1 MMLTKPS
8 GIKRAA
14 HAAARPLLASTLPAA
29 RSFPGWVPAAARSL
43 AAFVP
48 AAATPRAARALAAW
62 VLAASFAALAGCGFR
77 LEGTESLPP
86 AMARTYIEAP
96 DRNSEFFLSLRDA
109 LRVRGSE
116 IVTEREAADAV
127 LSILTDD
134 TGQRVLSVTA
144 RNVPRE
150 YEVFYAVSFALD
162 AAERRVIEPESLFAT
177 RVYAWNE
184 NEVLGKSA
192 EERILRQALA
202 EDLARRV
209 MSRIEASGS
218 GAPSPSNASESSQA
232 PESAPTPAPST
243 SQSPTS
249 SPAR

>member
-14 HAAARPLLASTLPAA
+14 HAAAGSLPAA
-29 RSFPGWVPAAARSL
+29 VLAAASSLADSMPAAA
-43 AAFVP
+43 P
-48 AAATPRAARALAAW
+48 PRAARALAAW
-62 VLAASFAALAGCGFR
+62 VLAASFAALAGCGFH
-77 LEGTESLPP
+77 LEGKESLPP
-86 AMARTYIEAP
+86 TMAKTYIEAP

-116 IVTEREAADAV
+116 IVTERESADAV

-209 MSRIEASGS
+209 VGRIAASGS
-218 GAPSPSNASESSQA
+218 GAASPSNASESSEA
-232 PESAPTPAPST
+232 PESAPAPRPNT
-243 SQSPTS
+243 SQSPPS